1 MIVGMEAAAIELVR
15 TVARGTHAELLA
27 ARSRVDGRP
36 LLIKRLRPGLLD
48 YGEDFVDGLVDGVM
62 GRRWPE
68 GTAWLAPVAA
78 LRDGDQRMI
87 VLPWVEVA
95 PLAAL
100 LRQGALSTEAVA
112 ALGVQL
118 IDAVAALGRVEPGAI
133 YGELT
138 PAHVLVDRGGRLR
151 IQAACLSPW
160 IHRSGARFCRGVL
173 SVSLPAMDHWA
184 PERLRGRAE
193 DLRGDLYGAG
203 LLLWRALGLRGPF
216 AGDSAFGRAQAKLC
230 GELPAL
236 GELSPKTPSVLV
248 AAIASLLARD
258 PEDRPSVEGA
268 AAGHLG
274 LERWTAGGREA
285 LARRVAVLLDAAP

>member
-1 MIVGMEAAAIELVR
+1 MEARAIEVLR
-15 TVARGTHAELLA
+15 TIDRGAHAEILA

-36 LLIKRLRPGLLD
+36 LLIKRLHPGLLD

-78 LRDGDQRMI
+78 VRDEDVRMI
-87 VLPWVEVA
+87 VSPWVEVA

-100 LRQGALSTEAVA
+100 LRAGALSAAAVA

-118 IDAVAALGRVEPGAI
+118 IDALAALGRADPRAI

-138 PAHVLVDRGGRLR
+138 PAHVLVDRGGGLR

-160 IHRSGARFCRGVL
+160 IHRSGARFCRGIL
-173 SVSLPAMDHWA
+173 SVILPSMDHWA
-184 PERLRGRAE
+184 PERLRGRQE
-193 DLRGDLYGAG
+193 DLRGDLYGVG
-203 LLLWRALGLRGPF
+203 LLLWRSLGVRGPF
-216 AGDSAFGRAQAKLC
+216 AGDSAFARAQAKLS

-236 GELSPKTPSVLV
+236 GELSPETPPEVV
-248 AAIASLLARD
+248 EAIASLLARD
-258 PEDRPSVEGA
+258 PEERPSVEAA

-274 LERWTAGGREA
+274 LDHWAAGGREA
-285 LARRVAVLLDAAP
+285 LARRVAALLDAAG